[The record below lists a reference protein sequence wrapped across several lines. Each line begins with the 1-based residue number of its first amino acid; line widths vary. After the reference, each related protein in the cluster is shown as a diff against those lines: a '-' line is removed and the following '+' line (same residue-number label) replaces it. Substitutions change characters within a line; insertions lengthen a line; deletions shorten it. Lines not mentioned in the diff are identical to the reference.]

1 MVPKV
6 AAPLIEYL
14 TAVELDTGALVVTV
28 KVAVLLLRML
38 VGEAIRVTAGFEE
51 GVDVGVAVGVAVG
64 VGVAVAVGVGVG
76 VPDAENAW

>member
-1 MVPKV
+1 MPKA

-14 TAVELDTGALVVTV
+14 TAVELVTGALAVTV

-38 VGEAIRVTAGFEE
+38 VGEAIRLTAGLEE
-51 GVDVGVAVGVAVG
+51 GVEVGVA

-76 VPDAENAW
+76 VPEAENAW